1 MSRRRTAT
9 AFAALAAG
17 VVVAA
22 ARSRRRRDRAPGEDP
37 ADPAGRLIGD
47 VAAYDLGSRLLYG
60 PIFRHVA
67 REVAAV
73 TPPGAAVLEVGCGP
87 GHLAIRMARDHGL
100 RVTASDLDPAM
111 VARAAANV
119 DRAFAPGDPVR
130 PTIVVGDVAALPFA
144 SGSFDVAVS
153 TFSMHHWADPAAGI
167 AELHRVLRPGGRA
180 FVWDLAARVRHLEGQ
195 SPDPA
200 AVAAASPFGGAAT
213 LSRWPGLLPI
223 VERVDLVRGADG
235 PGGGDGLGGEGGGD
249 GPGSDGG
256 GHGTGG
262 ADGGARTGADGAA
275 MGPPAG

>member
-17 VVVAA
+17 VGFAA
-22 ARSRRRRDRAPGEDP
+22 ARSRRRRDRASESEDP

-47 VAAYDLGSRLLYG
+47 VAAYDLGSRLFYG
-60 PIFRHVA
+60 PIFRRVA

-111 VARAAANV
+111 VARATANV
-119 DRAFAPGDPVR
+119 DRAFAPDDPAR
-130 PTIVVGDVAALPFA
+130 PAIVVGDVAALPFA
-144 SGSFDVAVS
+144 SGAFDVAVS

-167 AELHRVLRPGGRA
+167 AGLHRVLRPGGRA
-180 FVWDLAARVRHLEGQ
+180 VVWDLAARVRHLEGR

-200 AVAAASPFGGAAT
+200 AVAAASPFGGATT
-213 LSRWPGLLPI
+213 LRRWPGPLPI
-223 VERVDLVRGADG
+223 VERIDLVRGGNGAGRVD
-235 PGGGDGLGGEGGGD
+235 
-249 GPGSDGG
+249 
-256 GHGTGG
+256 GG
-262 ADGGARTGADGAA
+262 ADGDTRAGTDGAP
-275 MGPPAG
+275 MEQPAG